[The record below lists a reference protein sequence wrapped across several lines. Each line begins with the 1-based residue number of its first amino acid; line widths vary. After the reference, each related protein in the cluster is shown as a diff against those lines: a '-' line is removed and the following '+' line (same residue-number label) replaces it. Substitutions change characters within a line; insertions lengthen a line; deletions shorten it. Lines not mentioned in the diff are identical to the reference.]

1 MGTVLSFRSIIGRSR
16 MLQFFG
22 FALIALTSAACR
34 PVRVASSAPHSDE
47 ITSRDMDRFQVP
59 GLGLTVLENGR
70 IGPTRTYGVRSR
82 ESLEPVTE
90 RTVFEACS
98 LSKPVF
104 AYAVMSLVAEGR
116 LDLDRPL
123 ISYVPQG
130 YLEREFFRAEIG
142 DERVRGITAR
152 MVLSHRT
159 GFPNWR
165 DDAGLSLLFDPGLK
179 FGYSGEGYVL
189 LQTVVERLTGIPLQ
203 DFARRRVFEPLGM
216 TDSSFVWDDGLEALA
231 ASPHSSSGEV
241 RRHRKRTKANAAGS
255 LYTTAP
261 DFARFLLALL
271 DGPGL
276 SDKLRA
282 EMLAKQTPVS
292 PGIDWGLGVGLETS
306 GGAESIWHW
315 GDNPGFKCFFL
326 VSRQERRGFVYFS
339 NSDSGLALAWDLTS
353 RLAGPGH
360 PILDSTLLAQYKPPE
375 LVRARKN
382 PGAQALEPRT
392 PQENVP

>member
-1 MGTVLSFRSIIGRSR
+1 
-16 MLQFFG
+16 
-22 FALIALTSAACR
+22 
-34 PVRVASSAPHSDE
+34 
-47 ITSRDMDRFQVP
+47 MDRALVP
-59 GLGLTVLENGR
+59 GLSWTVLENGR
-70 IGPTRTYGVRSR
+70 MGPTRTCGVKSR
-82 ESLEPVTE
+82 TSLEPVTE

-123 ISYVPQG
+123 VSCVPQG
-130 YLEREFFRAEIG
+130 YLEREFFKAEIG

-165 DDAGLSLLFDPGLK
+165 DDSGLSLVFDPGLK

-189 LQTVVERLTGIPLQ
+189 LQAVVERLTGMPLQ
-203 DFARRRVFEPLGM
+203 EFARQRVFEPLGM
-216 TDSSFVWDDGLEALA
+216 TDSSFVWNDGLEARA
-231 ASPHSSSGEV
+231 ASPHSSSGEALPN
-241 RRHRKRTKANAAGS
+241 RKRTKANAAGS
-255 LYTTAP
+255 LHTTGP

-282 EMLAKQTPVS
+282 EMLSKQTPIS
-292 PGIDWGLGVGLETS
+292 PGIDWGLGVGLETAS
-306 GGAESIWHW
+306 RTESVWHW

-326 VSRQERRGFVYFS
+326 VSRQERSGFVYFT
-339 NSDSGLALAWDLTS
+339 NSDAGLALAWDLTA

-360 PILDSTLLAQYKPPE
+360 PILDSPLLAKYRSPE
-375 LVRARKN
+375 LAPNQKN
-382 PGAQALEPRT
+382 PGAAPQKPKASLENT
-392 PQENVP
+392 P